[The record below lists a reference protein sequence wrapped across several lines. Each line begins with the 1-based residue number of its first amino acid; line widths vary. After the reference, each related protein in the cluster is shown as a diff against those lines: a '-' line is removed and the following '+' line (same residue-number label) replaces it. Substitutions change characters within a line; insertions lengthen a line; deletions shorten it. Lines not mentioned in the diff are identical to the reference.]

1 MLTALDVE
9 THPIKPGCPVPRLV
23 CVTTDDGTSEPAIYL
38 RKDGVEI
45 ARKLLEDPETH
56 ITGHFTFFDLA
67 VLAAEDK
74 TLLPLIFQAIDEG
87 RIHCTKTRQMIIDN
101 AEGRLKFTWNEETN
115 EWKKQSFHLHVLILR
130 WLEKNVEHKK
140 KGNDIWRLR
149 YNELDGV
156 ALHNWPKEAT
166 EYAISDAVDTRR
178 VHKKQEAYCAPHGL
192 PGGSQGEIWQT
203 QAGWALYLAGT
214 WGVRTDPEAVAKLKA
229 EVTAEYRRH
238 VETAQKWGLV
248 RKGVKES
255 RNMSAIRAAVKEW
268 YETHSR
274 PMKWTDGGKKGIPQI
289 ATDREQLTDVECP
302 CGLNFKG
309 HQELEDA
316 AKEAR
321 DANENVPP
329 TCDIDGIH
337 RGLWAVA
344 EVVRLSKLLSTYVRA
359 LERGTAVPINPSY
372 NAIVESFRTSCSQGM
387 KIDGVP
393 MGTNLQ
399 NPPRK
404 HGVRE
409 CFIPRPGSVFVFSDY
424 DTLEM
429 LTLAQVCLDLFG
441 YSHIAEAAW
450 AGQDFHLA
458 LAADMMGISYSEAEK
473 RLAAGDPEMIDMRQ
487 GCKIGNYGFAGGMS
501 WRTFIQYA
509 KGFGATVTPSQAR
522 KLYNGF
528 RAKWREMQQYFAY
541 VSSLLEGRNRVK
553 VVVDPKSG
561 LMRGRVTY
569 CATANH
575 FFQHRAACGAK
586 AALYQ
591 VCKEQYIVKTSPL
604 YGCRTWLF
612 AHDEIGMEVPYDGKR
627 ASDAA
632 KRLETVMVDEMK
644 KWCPDVPI
652 AATAAMHRRWYKGGK
667 AVYQSGIMVPSKPQG
682 KKWVS
687 DIELPASVLEAIHQE
702 GMTA

>member
-1 MLTALDVE
+1 MITALDSE
-9 THPIKPGCPVPRLV
+9 THRIKPGCPAPRLV
-23 CVTTDDGTSEPAIYL
+23 CVTTDDDGGKAIYL
-38 RKDGVEI
+38 RKDGVAV
-45 ARKLLEDPETH
+45 ARKLLQDGEMV
-56 ITGHFTFFDLA
+56 GHNIYFDLA
-67 VLAAEDK
+67 VLAAEDSS
-74 TLLPLIFQAIDEG
+74 LLPLIFQAIDEG
-87 RIHCTKTRQMIIDN
+87 RAHCTKTRQMIIDN
-101 AEGRLKFTWNEETN
+101 AEGRLKFVFNEETN
-115 EWKKQSFHLHVLILR
+115 EWKKQSFHLHVLIKR
-130 WLEKNVEHKK
+130 WLDKNVETKK
-140 KGNDIWRLR
+140 KGDDIWRLR

-156 ALHNWPKEAT
+156 ALSEWPQGAV
-166 EYAISDAVDTRR
+166 EYALDDAVDTRA
-178 VHKKQEAYCAPHGL
+178 VYLKQESYCVPHGL
-192 PGGSQGEIWQT
+192 PGGQQGEIWQT
-203 QAGWALYLAGT
+203 QAAWALYLAGC
-214 WGVRTDPEAVAKLKA
+214 WGVRTDPEAVAKLKD
-229 EVTAEYRRH
+229 EVTAEYREH

-255 RNMSAIRAAVKEW
+255 RNMAAIRDAVKTW
-268 YETHSR
+268 YDDHKR
-274 PMKWTDGGKKGIPQI
+274 PLKWTDGGKKGIPQI
-289 ATDREQLTDVECP
+289 STDREQLTDVECP

-309 HQELEDA
+309 HQELDEA
-316 AKEAR
+316 AKAGKAIPCKR
-321 DANENVPP
+321 
-329 TCDIDGIH
+329 DGIH

-359 LERGTAVPINPSY
+359 LERGTVVPINPSY
-372 NAIVESFRTSCSQGM
+372 NAIVESYRTSCSQGM

-409 CFIPRPGSVFVFSDY
+409 CFVPRAGSVFVFCDY

-458 LAADMMGISYSEAEK
+458 LAADMMGIKYDEAER
-473 RLAAGDPEMIDMRQ
+473 RLKAGDPEMIDNRQ
-487 GCKIGNYGFAGGMS
+487 GAKIGNYGFAGGMS
-501 WRTFIQYA
+501 WKTFIQYA
-509 KGFGATVTPSQAR
+509 KGFGVTVTPTQAKR
-522 KLYNGF
+522 IYNGF
-528 RAKWREMQQYFAY
+528 RAKWREMQQYFNHVA
-541 VSSLLEGRNRVK
+541 SLIGNDSRAEVI
-553 VVVDPKSG
+553 VDPKSG

-591 VCKEQYIVKTSPL
+591 STKEQYIDKASPL

-612 AHDEIGMEVPYDGKR
+612 AHDEIGMEVPYTGKR

-632 KRLETVMVDEMK
+632 KRLEAVMVHEMK

-652 AATAAMHRRWYKGGK
+652 AATSSMHRRWYKGGK
-667 AVYQSGIMVPSKPQG
+667 AVYIDDGLGNQIMVPSKPEG
-682 KKWVS
+682 KQWGADMLLAPVERLGAQ
-687 DIELPASVLEAIHQE
+687 DAR
-702 GMTA
+702 